1 MPDSLR
7 RRLIAGT
14 VLSLSLGTVV
24 AAPAVVPVI
33 WDGKKMWETFEAEA
47 KGFAFAHQP
56 DAPKAYVTFDSQC
69 PDCVRFY
76 ERVKPLLSKV
86 NLIWCPI
93 AFLNIHSEPQGA
105 SILAAAHPEMKFL
118 EQHELFRDP
127 NFRGFKYNPSEI
139 PIEKRN
145 DVWTNTKL
153 SRRAGC
159 RAVPYGV
166 FKTKDG
172 KYLPF
177 DENLTTKELAQ
188 VFGIEW
194 R

>member
-1 MPDSLR
+1 
-7 RRLIAGT
+7 
-14 VLSLSLGTVV
+14 
-24 AAPAVVPVI
+24 
-33 WDGKKMWETFEAEA
+33 
-47 KGFAFAHQP
+47 
-56 DAPKAYVTFDSQC
+56 
-69 PDCVRFY
+69 
-76 ERVKPLLSKV
+76 
-86 NLIWCPI
+86 
-93 AFLNIHSEPQGA
+93 
-105 SILAAAHPEMKFL
+105 MKFL
-118 EQHELFRDP
+118 EQHEHFRDP

-139 PIEKRN
+139 PIEKLN